1 MEKGMGA
8 SGVTLE
14 CKHNHD
20 VNGDRSVIERP
31 NAERTANVKVSN
43 GDRARALL
51 LAEQKS
57 CNQETADDK
66 EDVYSPFALAKHRKG
81 CQCGIERSAP
91 PGMKPDH
98 ADDAECA
105 EAIERAEESDLAEPG
120 VARTHQPLVGAPFC
134 QYRNGRSGPNRLP
147 QP

>member
-31 NAERTANVKVSN
+31 NAERTAYVKVSN

-57 CNQETADDK
+57 RYQETTDDK
-66 EDVYSPFALAKHRKG
+66 KCALPIRPDEAPEGLPASDKREYSTRN
-81 CQCGIERSAP
+81 ETRS
-91 PGMKPDH
+91 
-98 ADDAECA
+98 
-105 EAIERAEESDLAEPG
+105 R
-120 VARTHQPLVGAPFC
+120 R
-134 QYRNGRSGPNRLP
+134 
-147 QP
+147 

>member
-20 VNGDRSVIERP
+20 VNGDRSVIKRP
-31 NAERTANVKVSN
+31 NAERTAYVKVSN

-57 CNQETADDK
+57 SYQARTDDK
-66 EDVYSPFALAKHRKG
+66 KNVHSPFARTKHRKAS
-81 CQCGIERSAP
+81 QRRIKESTP
-91 PGMKPDH
+91 PGSQPDH
-98 ADDAECA
+98 ADGAE
-105 EAIERAEESDLAEPG
+105 
-120 VARTHQPLVGAPFC
+120 GAKAGK
-134 QYRNGRSGPNRLP
+134 RR
-147 QP
+147 